1 MSVIRGYMPPA
12 TVDVD
17 KTYENYENVR
27 FTLRNSWN
35 TTYTNNNYK
44 TATTPFRAVTNS
56 GDMLSRVAYS
66 CGGPSQSFQSRP
78 GMFGLKGSVGSIKS
92 KCDSSG
98 IPPSTCNVKYV
109 YDSSNYTTFL
119 KQQATNKNYND
130 ISNGGNNNSG
140 SQVSFRAV
148 RLY

>member
-1 MSVIRGYMPPA
+1 MSVIRGIMPPA

-17 KTYENYENVR
+17 KSYENYENVR
-27 FTLRNSWN
+27 FTLRNAWN
-35 TTYTNNNYK
+35 TKYTQTTK
-44 TATTPFRAVTNS
+44 AVTPFRAVTNS
-56 GDMLSRVAYS
+56 GDILSRVAYS
-66 CGGPSQSFQSRP
+66 CGGPSQASQSRP
-78 GMFGLKGSVGSIKS
+78 GLFGIKGQIGSIKS
-92 KCDSSG
+92 KCDGSG

-140 SQVSFRAV
+140 NQVSFRAV
-148 RLY
+148 RIY

>member
-1 MSVIRGYMPPA
+1 MELIRGYMPPA

-27 FTLRNSWN
+27 LTLRESWN
-35 TTYTNNNYK
+35 TKYLNQTI
-44 TATTPFRAVTNS
+44 TTPFRAVNNS
-56 GDMLSRVAYS
+56 GDILSRSNYS
-66 CGGPSQSFQSRP
+66 CGGPCQTFQSRP
-78 GMFGLKGSVGSIKS
+78 GMFGLKGQFGSIKS

-140 SQVSFRAV
+140 SQVAFRSV
-148 RLY
+148 RIY

>member
-1 MSVIRGYMPPA
+1 MGLIRGYMPPA

-27 FTLRNSWN
+27 LTLRESWN
-35 TTYTNNNYK
+35 TKYLNQTI
-44 TATTPFRAVTNS
+44 TTPFRAVNNS
-56 GDMLSRVAYS
+56 GDILSRSNYS
-66 CGGPSQSFQSRP
+66 CGGPCQTFQSRP
-78 GMFGLKGSVGSIKS
+78 GMFGLKGQFGSIKS

-140 SQVSFRAV
+140 SQVAFRSV
-148 RLY
+148 RIY

>member
-1 MSVIRGYMPPA
+1 MGLIRGYMPPA

-27 FTLRNSWN
+27 LTLRESWN
-35 TTYTNNNYK
+35 TKYLNQTI
-44 TATTPFRAVTNS
+44 TTPFRAVNNS
-56 GDMLSRVAYS
+56 GDILSRSNYS
-66 CGGPSQSFQSRP
+66 CGGPCQTFQSRP
-78 GMFGLKGSVGSIKS
+78 GMFGLKGQFGSIKS
-92 KCDSSG
+92 KCDNSG

-140 SQVSFRAV
+140 SQVAFRSV
-148 RLY
+148 RIY

>member
-1 MSVIRGYMPPA
+1 MGLIRGYMPPA

-27 FTLRNSWN
+27 LTLRESWN
-35 TTYTNNNYK
+35 TKYLNQTI
-44 TATTPFRAVTNS
+44 TTPFRAVNNS
-56 GDMLSRVAYS
+56 GDILSRSNYS
-66 CGGPSQSFQSRP
+66 CGGPCQTFQSRP
-78 GMFGLKGSVGSIKS
+78 GMFGLKGQFGSIKS

-130 ISNGGNNNSG
+130 ISNGGNDNSG
-140 SQVSFRAV
+140 SQVAFRSV
-148 RLY
+148 RIY

>member
-1 MSVIRGYMPPA
+1 MGLIRGYMPPA

-27 FTLRNSWN
+27 LTLRESWN
-35 TTYTNNNYK
+35 TKYLNQNI
-44 TATTPFRAVTNS
+44 TTPFRAVNNS
-56 GDMLSRVAYS
+56 GDILSRSNYS
-66 CGGPSQSFQSRP
+66 CGGPCQTFQSRP
-78 GMFGLKGSVGSIKS
+78 GMFGLKGQFGTIKS

-140 SQVSFRAV
+140 SQVAFRSV
-148 RLY
+148 RIY

>member
-12 TVDVD
+12 TVGVD

-27 FTLRNSWN
+27 FTLREAWN
-35 TTYTNNNYK
+35 TKYIK
-44 TATTPFRAVTNS
+44 TQKAVTPFRAVTNS
-56 GDMLSRVAYS
+56 GDTLSRVAYS
-66 CGGPSQSFQSRP
+66 CGGPSQTPKSRP
-78 GMFGLKGSVGSIKS
+78 GMFGLKGSFGSINS
-92 KCDSSG
+92 KCDGSG

-130 ISNGGNNNSG
+130 ISNGGNKNSG
-140 SQVSFRAV
+140 SQVSFRAG
-148 RLY
+148 RIY